1 MKLARDRQEEGLEV
15 AFVELAPVRHTSD
28 IVRAVAEA
36 TGVEGQR
43 ADDVT
48 MLAEHLS
55 PRQLLLLLDN
65 CEHLL
70 DGTVDLINQLLDAGP
85 ELRVLATSRAWPSRA
100 RPCTS
105 SGSLGPRLRIAVRR
119 AAVAATGRRIV
130 AATDP
135 AVMEL
140 CERLDGLPLAIEL
153 AAAQMRH
160 LTLTELIGR
169 LDDRLGILVAGRPRA
184 GERHA
189 TLATTIEWSYQLLS
203 NESQEVFVRLGAFP
217 ASFDLP
223 AAQAVTFSPDPVNI
237 TNVMGDLVAK
247 NLVVH
252 DHSSGRYRLL
262 ETIRLFAWQ
271 RLQASGRFEDCTELL
286 RCHVVRRVTE
296 RPRPQVWLSASVA
309 ARNRDDIEN
318 VRAAFDLSIASGRLT
333 DAVDIMI
340 GLGTLWRNAASYAEG
355 LRWAGEL
362 RGHPL
367 APRDRLWLHL
377 VEADLGLGSGEPR
390 MMAGAAAAAVELS
403 SEVDDPAADVIAMIY
418 RSLSQII
425 EPGHAAA
432 GLEAARDQARALAEP
447 GLERLARGFRVVAV
461 LAGGDRAGLEAE
473 IGELTR
479 PLAHG
484 YDRYICIWAAYVD
497 ALIDRDGAAMRQW
510 MDRQHENILG
520 SGLREN
526 WLTLYCDALA
536 RIADGS
542 DYLAYLRLARL
553 RAESEGRRAD
563 LDCVLAIAYA
573 AACRDEPLFAAE
585 LIGAIGGGLFHD
597 TANFIH
603 HTIIRERVVRP
614 LIDAPSFELAQAR
627 GHDLSIA
634 DILAAHNL

>member
-1 MKLARDRQEEGLEV
+1 
-15 AFVELAPVRHTSD
+15 
-28 IVRAVAEA
+28 
-36 TGVEGQR
+36 
-43 ADDVT
+43 
-48 MLAEHLS
+48 
-55 PRQLLLLLDN
+55 
-65 CEHLL
+65 
-70 DGTVDLINQLLDAGP
+70 
-85 ELRVLATSRAWPSRA
+85 
-100 RPCTS
+100 
-105 SGSLGPRLRIAVRR
+105 
-119 AAVAATGRRIV
+119 
-130 AATDP
+130 
-135 AVMEL
+135 
-140 CERLDGLPLAIEL
+140 
-153 AAAQMRH
+153 MRH
-160 LTLTELIGR
+160 LTLAELIGR
-169 LDDRLGILVAGRPRA
+169 LDDRLGILVGGRPRA

-223 AAQAVTFSPDPVNI
+223 AAQAVTSSPDPVSI
-237 TNVMGDLVAK
+237 TNVMGELVGK

-252 DHSSGRYRLL
+252 DHASGRYRLL
-262 ETIRLFAWQ
+262 ESIRLFARQ
-271 RLQASGRFEDCTELL
+271 RLQASGRSEDYTELL
-286 RCHVVRRVTE
+286 RSHVVSRVTE

-318 VRAAFDLSIASGRLT
+318 VRAAFDLSIACGRLT
-333 DAVDIMI
+333 DAVDIMV
-340 GLGTLWRNAASYAEG
+340 GLGTLWRNATSYAEG

-390 MMAGAAAAAVELS
+390 MMAGAAAAAIELS
-403 SEVDDPAADVIAMIY
+403 SEVDDPAARVIAMIY

-425 EPGHAAA
+425 EPGQAAS
-432 GLEAARDQARALAEP
+432 GLEAAREQARALAEA
-447 GLERLARGFRVVAV
+447 GLARLAGGFRVVAL
-461 LAGGDRAGLEAE
+461 LAGGDRAGLGTEIAAE
-473 IGELTR
+473 LGELTR
-479 PLAHG
+479 PVSDG

-510 MDRQHENILG
+510 MDRQHETMLG

-526 WLTLYCDALA
+526 WLTLYSDALA

-542 DYLAYLRLARL
+542 DYMPYLRRARL

-563 LDCVLAIAYA
+563 LDCVLALAYA
-573 AACRDEPLFAAE
+573 AACRDEPLLAGE
-585 LIGAIGGGLFHD
+585 LLGAIGGGLFHD

-614 LIDAPSFELAQAR
+614 LVDAPSFEVALAR